1 MCIRDSYI
9 RPNINTEG
17 YIDIKDGRH
26 CVVENMLKDENFIPN
41 DTFLD
46 KDKNRFAIITGP
58 NMAGKSTY
66 MRQVALISIMAHI
79 GCFVP
84 AEKADISILDKIFT
98 RVGASDNLSHG
109 QSTFM
114 VEMSEVS
121 YILKNATENSL
132 IILDEIGRGTST
144 YDGLSIAWSVTE
156 YIAKELKSKC
166 MFATHYHELSELEDK
181 IEGVN
186 NYKILIKESGEDI
199 IFLRK
204 VSKGSIDKSYGI
216 EVARLAGLPYSVIN
230 NSFRILNNLEK
241 QDLNKNNMVLKEDLT
256 ISKKEQINFWNFKNK
271 HKEFINEN
279 ILNIN
284 INKITPMEAMNLL
297 NEIIEKS
304 EELGE

>member
-1 MCIRDSYI
+1 MYNKKLVDNLTTGQSKLLSSKRRDSFKVFEKLTKSDFNRINLFDYQFPEYSPYNKEYLKEKKWQSQIVLKKMTDNLNNEEEILNYLEEFKGKKVKKGNQGLDEKYLSMVDVLNAFCKISMKNNYI

-121 YILKNATENSL
+121 YILKNATENS
-132 IILDEIGRGTST
+132 
-144 YDGLSIAWSVTE
+144 
-156 YIAKELKSKC
+156 
-166 MFATHYHELSELEDK
+166 
-181 IEGVN
+181 
-186 NYKILIKESGEDI
+186 
-199 IFLRK
+199 
-204 VSKGSIDKSYGI
+204 
-216 EVARLAGLPYSVIN
+216 
-230 NSFRILNNLEK
+230 
-241 QDLNKNNMVLKEDLT
+241 
-256 ISKKEQINFWNFKNK
+256 
-271 HKEFINEN
+271 
-279 ILNIN
+279 
-284 INKITPMEAMNLL
+284 
-297 NEIIEKS
+297 
-304 EELGE
+304 